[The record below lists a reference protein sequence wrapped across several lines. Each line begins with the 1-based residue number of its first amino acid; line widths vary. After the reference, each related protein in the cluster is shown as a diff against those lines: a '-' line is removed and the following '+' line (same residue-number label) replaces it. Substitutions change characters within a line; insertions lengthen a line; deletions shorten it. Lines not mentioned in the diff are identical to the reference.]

1 MELLQL
7 KYFCDAAECENFSK
21 TAKRFGVPPSDI
33 SQSIRRLEGELRINL
48 FTRQANKVSLNEHG
62 LEFYKRIRS
71 AMSLIEEAKNAICD
85 DISQGRIRICI
96 NSNRRIVMQA
106 IERFK
111 LLYPD
116 VEIHTTHFASS
127 AEDDFDVIVT
137 NDEGNKIGYER
148 KKLISE
154 SVAIAL
160 RADSPLAA
168 EETLTL
174 DKCAD
179 APFITMTEKSSLL
192 NFTREICRDFGFEP
206 RITIQSDDPFYVRK
220 CVELGLGVAV
230 VPAFSWKGQFGEEV
244 KLHIID
250 GYSRDTFMY
259 LNTSKYITR
268 SVKEFCSMLVDEC
281 SRTS

>member
-21 TAKRFGVPPSDI
+21 TAKKFGVPPSDI
-33 SQSIRRLEGELRINL
+33 SQSIRRLEGELKIKL
-48 FTRQANKVSLNEHG
+48 FTRQANKIGLNEHG

-71 AMSLIEEAKNAICD
+71 AMNLIDEAKNAVLD
-85 DISQGRIRICI
+85 DINQGRIKICI
-96 NSNRRIVMQA
+96 NSNRRIVMQT
-106 IERFK
+106 IEKFK

-116 VEIHTTHFASS
+116 VEIRTTHFASS
-127 AEDDFDVIVT
+127 FEDDFDVIIT
-137 NDEGNKIGYER
+137 SDEGDKSGYER

-168 EETLTL
+168 EEHLTL
-174 DKCAD
+174 DKCSS

-192 NFTREICRDFGFEP
+192 DFTRSICRDFGFEP

-230 VPAFSWKGQFGEEV
+230 VPAFSWKGQFGEDV
-244 KLHIID
+244 KLHVID

-259 LNTSKYITR
+259 LNTGKYITR
-268 SVKEFCSMLVDEC
+268 SVKQFCSMLVDEC
-281 SRTS
+281 I